1 MKTQEKV
8 MRTQENGHIYA
19 DVRKNM
25 NSSIESVVNDY
36 NLSKE
41 EKVVKL
47 FKLGLYPTDIL
58 DHIRVGLAE
67 VYSILYLAKKEG
79 KFNKKLTL
87 CRAGARKARR
97 SNNKKRGSLAKRERA
112 AAKKQENPNKIKN
125 METEKIRI
133 KPIKKIIVENLY
145 PYDFLNYFY
154 AKTFNLDIFLN
165 IEECQDYNYLFN
177 EIIKKWEE
185 VDSCN
190 DDEFKCKVYNFN
202 HIFIHN
208 TVSDRFIIYDYS
220 KLLLTIDFRKEGSK
234 EGSSTFAYQ
243 ILSNLAPLMQ
253 PEKWRGLGG
262 GNISFDGKIKKQFK
276 IYVTF

>member
-1 MKTQEKV
+1 
-8 MRTQENGHIYA
+8 MRSHAHI
-19 DVRKNM
+19 KN
-25 NSSIESVVNDY
+25 
-36 NLSKE
+36 
-41 EKVVKL
+41 
-47 FKLGLYPTDIL
+47 
-58 DHIRVGLAE
+58 
-67 VYSILYLAKKEG
+67 
-79 KFNKKLTL
+79 
-87 CRAGARKARR
+87 
-97 SNNKKRGSLAKRERA
+97 
-112 AAKKQENPNKIKN
+112 KN
-125 METEKIRI
+125 METEIRI

-154 AKTFNLDIFLN
+154 AKTFGLDLFLN
-165 IEECQDYNYLFN
+165 IEEVSDSNYLFN

-190 DDEFKCKVYNFN
+190 YEEFKCKVYYNN

-208 TVSDRFIIYDYS
+208 TVSSNRFIIYDYS
-220 KLLLTIDFRKEGSK
+220 QLLLAIYFDE

-262 GNISFDGKIKKQFK
+262 GNLEFNGKIKKQFE

>member
-1 MKTQEKV
+1 
-8 MRTQENGHIYA
+8 
-19 DVRKNM
+19 
-25 NSSIESVVNDY
+25 
-36 NLSKE
+36 
-41 EKVVKL
+41 
-47 FKLGLYPTDIL
+47 
-58 DHIRVGLAE
+58 
-67 VYSILYLAKKEG
+67 
-79 KFNKKLTL
+79 
-87 CRAGARKARR
+87 
-97 SNNKKRGSLAKRERA
+97 
-112 AAKKQENPNKIKN
+112 
-125 METEKIRI
+125 METQIRI
-133 KPIKKIIVENLY
+133 KPIKKIIVRNLY

-165 IEECQDYNYLFN
+165 IEECNDSDLLFN

-190 DDEFKCKVYNFN
+190 DEEFKCKVYYNN

-208 TVSDRFIIYDYS
+208 TVSSNRFMIYDYS
-220 KLLLTIDFRKEGSK
+220 QLLLAIYFDK

-262 GNISFDGKIKKQFK
+262 GNLSFDGKIKKQFE